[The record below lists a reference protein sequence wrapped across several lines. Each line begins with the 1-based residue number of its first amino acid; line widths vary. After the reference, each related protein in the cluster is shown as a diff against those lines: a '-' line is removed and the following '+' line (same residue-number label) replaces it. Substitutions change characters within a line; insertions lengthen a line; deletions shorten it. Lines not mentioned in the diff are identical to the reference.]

1 MQIGIIGAGGKTTA
15 LRRLAREAGERCS
28 TLVTTTTHIFPIR
41 PPECRLLLVDPDRAS
56 LLAALA
62 QPGAVCAGSS
72 AGQGRLAPLP
82 DSLLSLGLAAARLTL
97 YEGDGSRGL
106 PLKLHAPFEPVLLP
120 GTDLCLIVAGLS
132 ALGRP
137 VGEAVHR
144 FALRPEWAAHPETPV
159 GPEELLFCAL
169 EAASSSG
176 LPPGRLRVFLNQADT
191 PEGAR
196 SGTELARR
204 VQARGLRCRAGSLNR
219 LSGSL
224 WSWLTA

>member
-28 TLVTTTTHIFPIR
+28 ALVTTTTHIFPIR

-120 GTDLCLIVAGLS
+120 GTDLC
-132 ALGRP
+132 P
-137 VGEAVHR
+137 VSYTHLDVYKRQHQ
-144 FALRPEWAAHPETPV
+144 LRP
-159 GPEELLFCAL
+159 
-169 EAASSSG
+169 
-176 LPPGRLRVFLNQADT
+176 
-191 PEGAR
+191 
-196 SGTELARR
+196 
-204 VQARGLRCRAGSLNR
+204 
-219 LSGSL
+219 
-224 WSWLTA
+224 